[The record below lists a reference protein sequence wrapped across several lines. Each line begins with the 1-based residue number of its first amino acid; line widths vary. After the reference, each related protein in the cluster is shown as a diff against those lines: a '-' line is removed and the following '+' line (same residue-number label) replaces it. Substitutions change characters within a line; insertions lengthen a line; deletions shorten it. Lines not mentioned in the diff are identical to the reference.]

1 MRARLLDAA
10 AHVFAQR
17 GFSEATL
24 DDVADAAGFSKGA
37 VYSNFKSK
45 DELFYALMTNRINE
59 RVHTATDGIAQHT
72 AAGEQAVEVGRRL
85 TEKLAQQ
92 PDWHLLFIE
101 FWSRAV
107 RDPQLREEFARH
119 RRPVRA
125 PIAELIQNAAADL
138 NVELPVPA
146 EQLAIAVLALSNGLA
161 IESLA
166 DPEAVPPELFGT
178 ILNLMLGA
186 LANAQPPKTEEP
198 PPPAGR
204 ASRRGAR
211 PSDTAV
217 TRGRP
222 RDLA

>member
-24 DDVADAAGFSKGA
+24 DDVAETAGFSKGA

-45 DELFYALMTNRINE
+45 DELFYALMTDRINE
-59 RVHTATDGIAQHT
+59 RVESATEGIAQHT
-72 AAGEQAVEVGRRL
+72 AAGAQAAEVGRRL
-85 TEKLAQQ
+85 TEKLAEQ
-92 PDWHLLFIE
+92 PEWHLLFIE
-101 FWSRAV
+101 FWARAV
-107 RDPQLREEFARH
+107 RDPQLRTEFARH

-125 PIAELIQNAAADL
+125 PIAQLIQNTAADL
-138 NVELPVPA
+138 NVELPIPA

-161 IESLA
+161 IEALA

-186 LANAQPPKTEEP
+186 LANTQPPKTEEP
-198 PPPAGR
+198 PRSTGR
-204 ASRRGAR
+204 ASRRSPR
-211 PSDTAV
+211 PSDGAHP
-217 TRGRP
+217 RGRP
-222 RDLA
+222 RDLT